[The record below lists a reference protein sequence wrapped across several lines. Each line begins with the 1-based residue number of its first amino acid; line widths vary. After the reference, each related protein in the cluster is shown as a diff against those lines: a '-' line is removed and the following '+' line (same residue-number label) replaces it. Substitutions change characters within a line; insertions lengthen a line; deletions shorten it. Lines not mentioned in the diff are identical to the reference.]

1 MYSGVP
7 LMLVNTIVA
16 LDMAR
21 AKPKSHSFTTLWLPM
36 RMFWGFM
43 SRWMMRLLWR

>member
-1 MYSGVP
+1 MMEVS
-7 LMLVNTIVA
+7 TIVL

-21 AKPKSHSFTTLWLPM
+21 AKPKSQSFTTRCDPM

-43 SRWMMRLLWR
+43 SRWMMRLEWR